1 MIRQLEYSDYYKS
14 YMNLINTFTR
24 SIEEISYNKFCKSID
39 SIYNQNAYIYVI
51 EEDNN
56 IIGTIKIMIEYKLH
70 NNLRPVAHIEDVVV
84 HKSYRNRGLGK
95 LLIDHAKE
103 ISNNNNC
110 YKIVLSCNKEN
121 IEFYKRSGFIEKGS
135 EMTIYI

>member
-103 ISNNNNC
+103 ISNNHNC